1 VRRAA
6 ILVAA
11 GALGLG
17 VAGCEWNGVTTR
29 SKASDIQTNVER
41 ICGPHRGAE
50 PRGGVQNIMLMDKSE
65 DDGIVTCD
73 DGTNHYF
80 DG

>member
-1 VRRAA
+1 MRNKAVT
-6 ILVAA
+6 VALIA
-11 GALGLG
+11 VALFLG
-17 VAGCEWNGVTTR
+17 GCEWNGLS
-29 SKASDIQTNVER
+29 SKQISKDIIENVER
-41 ICGPHRGAE
+41 ICGPSRDSL
-50 PRGGVQNIMLMDKSE
+50 PRGGVQNIMLMDGRE